1 MPGIQ
6 FCRVVG
12 RICAYE
18 LNVSLHVS
26 IVLYMRMILFADRCI
41 TLVEFINM
49 DAVILQ
55 YYSCIS
61 LCWHHY
67 VVEYNIV
74 LLLCRY
80 VDGSWDV
87 TISTQSLYDYTF
99 ALFLSCYNVIVLHSI
114 VFTRHLFANTRSLFF
129 LIININR

>member
-1 MPGIQ
+1 
-6 FCRVVG
+6 
-12 RICAYE
+12 
-18 LNVSLHVS
+18 
-26 IVLYMRMILFADRCI
+26 MRMILFADRCI

-114 VFTRHLFANTRSLFF
+114 VFTRHLFANTRSLLF